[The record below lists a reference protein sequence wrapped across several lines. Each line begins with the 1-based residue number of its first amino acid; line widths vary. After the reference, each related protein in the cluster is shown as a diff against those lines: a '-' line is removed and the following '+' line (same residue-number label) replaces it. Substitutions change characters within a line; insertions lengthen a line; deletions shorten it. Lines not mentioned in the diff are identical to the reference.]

1 MQISRVK
8 PGNQRE
14 GAGRY
19 GRMEEGKKGG
29 MEPERSLVTT

>member
-14 GAGRY
+14 GAR
-19 GRMEEGKKGG
+19 EGGSEGG
-29 MEPERSLVTT
+29 NLSEAG